1 MRVVVVVV
9 IVIVTWKA
17 KSTPSLSFRLMLEF
31 DLKDAVF
38 LMLVSLDDIDIS
50 ITFDDSIFHL

>member
-1 MRVVVVVV
+1 M
-9 IVIVTWKA
+9 IVNVTWKA